1 MHAPP
6 INPDLGKT
14 KLEKFKKKFKLKREV
29 QWSDF
34 YEDNLKHYLGIS
46 RLEKVLNLKYQT
58 IMYNWTKIL
67 KIFVGSDKIIER
79 KVDFVLCGHVHTER
93 EFRLKEMKR
102 GELRI
107 ISMGLYFT
115 KIPIIVPCE
124 IYTNKYRDIFKMF
137 RNLIDLISWFDVNKP
152 FIFQTQATGPVS
164 LTYKFKPPGFRYFV
178 ITNNQL
184 TETKIYSLHLKESLN
199 GTDKKII

>member
-1 MHAPP
+1 
-6 INPDLGKT
+6 
-14 KLEKFKKKFKLKREV
+14 
-29 QWSDF
+29 
-34 YEDNLKHYLGIS
+34 
-46 RLEKVLNLKYQT
+46 
-58 IMYNWTKIL
+58 MYNWTKIL

-79 KVDFVLCGHVHTER
+79 KVDFILCGHVHTER
-93 EFRLKEMKR
+93 EFRLKEMKK
-102 GELRI
+102 GELKI

-137 RNLIDLISWFDVNKP
+137 RNSIDLISWFDVNKP

-178 ITNNQL
+178 IINNQL

-199 GTDKKII
+199 GTDKEII